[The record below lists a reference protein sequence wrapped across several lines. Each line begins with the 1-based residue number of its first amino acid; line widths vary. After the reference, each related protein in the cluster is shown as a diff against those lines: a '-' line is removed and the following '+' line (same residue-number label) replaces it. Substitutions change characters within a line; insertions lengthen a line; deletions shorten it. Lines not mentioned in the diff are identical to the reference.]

1 MESEEKKETAK
12 IETDQTG
19 QPESAANSNPF
30 KDMELNEEEGVR
42 NFDESLLIK
51 RKREKKDLMSSFQ
64 LNAIFD

>member
-1 MESEEKKETAK
+1 MESEEKKETAEIK
-12 IETDQTG
+12 TDQTG

-51 RKREKKDLMSSFQ
+51 RKREKKG
-64 LNAIFD
+64 FDEQFPT